1 MRVRVAETVLD
12 IANLDVRYAG
22 EDTDVLAVA
31 GVSLKVSAGET
42 VGLVGESGCG
52 KSSIAMA
59 VMRHLGRRGR
69 VSQGTI
75 RFRGTDM
82 AGLSDEA
89 LRRLRGNRIAMVYQD
104 PATALN
110 PTMRVGEQLVEVLRH
125 HSDDR
130 PAAAMERV
138 RAMLASV
145 RLPDPGLI
153 LGRYPY
159 QLSGGQQQRVVIAM
173 AFLTN
178 PDLLLL
184 DEPTTALDVTVERE
198 IVDLLAEMQRA
209 HRTAALF
216 ISHNLGLI
224 RRICERVA
232 VMYGGQIVEE
242 APVETLFATPLHP
255 YTRGLLACL
264 PSLVADKRARRLYA
278 IRGRAA
284 QLVAP
289 PSSCTFQPRCDHS
302 RRGVCDAA
310 SPILEQAAPS
320 SPHLVRCFRHRE
332 IRAAAV
338 DASAEPVPPLRR
350 PAEAPILAVQRLT
363 KRYDISG
370 GRFIAANRDVTF
382 ALAAGETLAVV
393 GESGSGKSTLGR
405 IVIGLDVATQGVVQ
419 LHGRDVARI
428 PAQRRDRAQI
438 RAVQMIFQNP
448 DSTLNPAWTVGGIL
462 TRALTL
468 LGDHRTRQDLTEAL
482 HHLLRLVRLPT
493 SVAEM
498 TPGQLSG
505 GQKQRVAIARAF
517 AGQPEIVVADE
528 PTSALDTSVKMAV
541 LELLFHAQQAIGT
554 ALIFISHD
562 LGIVRYVADRVIVMH
577 AGEIVEI
584 GPTDAIFAP
593 PYHPYTEALL
603 GAAPVVEAGLVQ
615 RRVPIAGETPSQ
627 VGEPDG
633 CAFAP
638 RCPRK
643 LVGEIY
649 DTLAPPLREVASGHA
664 IRCHIPVEELRQI
677 PPVFVRVD
685 PAQPEIT

>member
-1 MRVRVAETVLD
+1 MPETVLD
-12 IANLDVRYAG
+12 IADLNVRYAG
-22 EDTDVLAVA
+22 EDGEILAVA
-31 GVSLKVSAGET
+31 GVSLKVAAGET

-69 VSQGTI
+69 VAHGTI
-75 RFRGTDM
+75 RFRGADM
-82 AGLSDEA
+82 AGLSHEA
-89 LRRLRGNRIAMVYQD
+89 LRRLRGDRITMVYQD
-104 PATALN
+104 PAAALN

-125 HSDDR
+125 HTGDK

-138 RAMLASV
+138 KTMLASV
-145 RLPDPGLI
+145 RLPDPVLI
-153 LGRYPY
+153 LDRYPY

-216 ISHNLGLI
+216 ISHNLGLA

-242 APVETLFATPLHP
+242 APAEALFAAPRHP

-264 PSLVADKRARRLYA
+264 PSLDADKRVRRLHA
-278 IRGRAA
+278 IRGYAA
-284 QLVAP
+284 QLAAP
-289 PSSCTFQPRCDHS
+289 PGGCTFQPRCDHG
-302 RRGVCDAA
+302 RRGICDAA
-310 SPILEQAAPS
+310 CPMLEQAGPGS
-320 SPHLVRCFRHRE
+320 EHLVRCFRHRE
-332 IRAAAV
+332 IPAPAV
-338 DASAEPVPPLRR
+338 DASAATSPPLRR
-350 PAEAPILAVQRLT
+350 PTAVPVLAVRGLG
-363 KRYDISG
+363 KRYGIPG

-405 IVIGLDVATQGVVQ
+405 IVIGLDVATQGAVE
-419 LHGRDVARI
+419 LHGRDVART
-428 PAQRRDRAQI
+428 PTRRRDRAQI

-468 LGDHRTRQDLTEAL
+468 LGAHRTRREIAEAL
-482 HHLLRLVRLPT
+482 HRLLRLVRLPT
-493 SVAEM
+493 SVAQM
-498 TPGQLSG
+498 IPAQLSG

-541 LELLFHAQQAIGT
+541 LELLLHAQQANGT
-554 ALIFISHD
+554 ALILISHD

-603 GAAPVVEAGLVQ
+603 GAAPIAEAGLIQ
-615 RRVPIAGETPSQ
+615 RRVPIAGETPSL
-627 VGEPDG
+627 VGEPNC
-633 CAFAP
+633 CAFAS

-643 LVGEIY
+643 LESGIC
-649 DTLAPPLREVASGHA
+649 DKIAPPLREAASGHA
-664 IRCHIPVEELRQI
+664 IRCHIPVEELRQV
-677 PPVFVRVD
+677 PPVFVRAD
-685 PAQPEIT
+685 PTGSPIA